1 MSETPAARIWDDPDA
16 SADDEEVID
25 LREPRDPAASSRQVA
40 FVDLV
45 AQHHDHREEI
55 LEAMHG
61 VMERGD
67 FVLGED
73 TERLEHEFAAYCGE
87 RHAVGVDSGFSA
99 LELILR
105 AFGVGP
111 GDEVITSANTFHA
124 TVRAIEAC
132 GARPVLVDADPISRN
147 IDVSLIEPAI
157 TAATRA
163 ILPVHL
169 YGQPADMA
177 PINELARSRGLFVF
191 EDACQAHGSRYREA
205 RAGSLADAA
214 AFSFYPTK
222 NLGAFGDAGMVVTR
236 HDHIADRLRRLRN
249 LGSSAKNQH
258 DERGFNRRLDTLQAA
273 VLRVKL
279 GHLDAA
285 NQARRD
291 VAGWYQDALGD
302 LDVTLPQID
311 AWALPVFHLYVI
323 ESEDRDQLA
332 RDLLEEG
339 VHTGIHYPVP
349 IHLQPAFRSLGLA
362 PGAFPVSE
370 ALAARILSLPMHP
383 GLTFDEVKHV
393 AEAIWRSQGSRDR
406 CAPAPVASS
415 PPSLSPT
422 LHAG

>member
-1 MSETPAARIWDDPDA
+1 VSETRAARIWDDAEGP
-16 SADDEEVID
+16 ADGLVID
-25 LREPRDPAASSRQVA
+25 LRQRREATPSSRQVA

-45 AQHHDHREEI
+45 AQHQDHREEI
-55 LEAMHG
+55 LDAMHG

-87 RHAVGVDSGFSA
+87 SHAVGVDSGFSA

-191 EDACQAHGSRYREA
+191 EDACQAHGSR
-205 RAGSLADAA
+205 
-214 AFSFYPTK
+214 
-222 NLGAFGDAGMVVTR
+222 
-236 HDHIADRLRRLRN
+236 
-249 LGSSAKNQH
+249 
-258 DERGFNRRLDTLQAA
+258 
-273 VLRVKL
+273 
-279 GHLDAA
+279 
-285 NQARRD
+285 
-291 VAGWYQDALGD
+291 
-302 LDVTLPQID
+302 
-311 AWALPVFHLYVI
+311 
-323 ESEDRDQLA
+323 
-332 RDLLEEG
+332 
-339 VHTGIHYPVP
+339 
-349 IHLQPAFRSLGLA
+349 
-362 PGAFPVSE
+362 
-370 ALAARILSLPMHP
+370 
-383 GLTFDEVKHV
+383 
-393 AEAIWRSQGSRDR
+393 
-406 CAPAPVASS
+406 
-415 PPSLSPT
+415 
-422 LHAG
+422 